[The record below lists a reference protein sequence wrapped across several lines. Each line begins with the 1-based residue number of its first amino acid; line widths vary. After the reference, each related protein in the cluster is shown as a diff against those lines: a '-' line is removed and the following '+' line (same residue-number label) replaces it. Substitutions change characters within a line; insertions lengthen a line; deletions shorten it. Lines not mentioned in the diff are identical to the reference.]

1 MKKLFLSM
9 LAAVTLFA
17 SCSQE
22 ELVSQAD
29 GENLVSFTVTT
40 PELASRLAGDGKT
53 AKNLYYAVYDAD
65 GNIVST
71 ISNNNGEAIL
81 LETTPTKVSLPLL
94 NGETYSI
101 LFWAEA
107 DARPEDKMATVN
119 WENKSLSVNPTTS
132 NKETYD
138 AFYAYVKPFVV
149 TGDKTENVKL
159 YRPFAQLNIG
169 TTEKDLIRVAQY
181 YGVTGFTQSQVVVT
195 TPTSMDLTTGNVS
208 GENKFKYAAAKF
220 ITPEMLKT
228 DYVYLSMNYLLV
240 SNEKNLVNVEFSC
253 ISEGEN
259 AKSISKTFE
268 NIPVQRNY
276 KTNIYGNLFTSARDW
291 NVEVAP
297 GFDSPEYNPA
307 EQLEAVFEQG
317 GEITLYTDIT
327 LNKYLSLGEGK
338 TVTINLNGNT
348 ITAPVKEGENS
359 TSYLFY
365 VNGGELNINGEG
377 TIETGEAYYSVPV
390 WVNKGVANI
399 YGGEFKNAGDG
410 CDLIYASGN
419 GVVNIYGGYFKA
431 CETKGVEPSTAN
443 LHNTLNLQ
451 DKSQA
456 KINVYGGT
464 FYKFD
469 PADNK
474 SEIPAI
480 SFVADGYSS
489 LAAGDDFVVV
499 KGKKVASAKEFKTA
513 LQSTDVVI
521 LVDDVELSETFAVNK
536 DITINLNGH
545 NFDASTN
552 ISRPFNVENG
562 KLTIVGGNST
572 IKVGAYGL
580 VNIPEGNDAEIVLE
594 GGIYEGN
601 TDNGSFIKPR
611 GEGKINVTLNNVKY
625 TDSSID
631 GYVLNIEAY
640 NGNDLIVEVVGG
652 EYVAGGGFNLP
663 DGSSIKNA
671 TVKNTNPN
679 QKWNAVEVA
688 GYDTGDVTAN
698 VTIENST
705 IISTGYAVTTGYG
718 AIATVKNCVVNGG
731 TYAYCVYPTGGTI
744 NVTGGSYTGDLYV
757 YPFGTNAVAD
767 SKIVINSEVKAVQ
780 LLN

>member
-53 AKNLYYAVYDAD
+53 AKNLFYAVYDAD

-71 ISNNNGEAIL
+71 ISTIPDNNGVAKTL
-81 LETTPTKVSLPLL
+81 DNMSTTVSLPLL

-107 DARPEDKMATVN
+107 DADPDDKMATVN
-119 WENKSLSVNPTTS
+119 WENKTISVNPTTS

-149 TGDKTENVKL
+149 TGDMNETVKL

-169 TTEKDLIRVAQY
+169 TTAEDLGRVAQY
-181 YGVTGFTQSQVVVT
+181 YGVDEFTKSQVVVT

-208 GENKFKYAAAKF
+208 GETELRYAAAEF
-220 ITPEMLKT
+220 IAPEIEMLKEK
-228 DYVYLSMNYLLV
+228 YVYLSMNYLLV

-276 KTNIYGNLFTSARDW
+276 KTNIYGNLFTSATDW
-291 NVEVAP
+291 TVDVAP
-297 GFDSPEYNPA
+297 GFDTPEYNPA

-443 LHNTLNLQ
+443 LHNTLNLH

-456 KINVYGGT
+456 KINVYGGS
-464 FYKFD
+464 FYQFD
-469 PADNK
+469 PANNK
-474 SEIPAI
+474 SEYPAQ

-489 LAAGDDFVVV
+489 VAVGDNYVVA
-499 KGKKVASAKEFKTA
+499 KGTAVATVEALTTA
-513 LQSTDVVI
+513 LNNTENKVVS
-521 LVDDVELSETFAVNK
+521 LVADLELTESLMLNGGNK
-536 DITINLNGH
+536 ATLNLNGH
-545 NFDASTN
+545 NIINKSNTGEF
-552 ISRPFNVENG
+552 G
-562 KLTIVGGNST
+562 KDEAIIAYGELTIEGEGTVQSNSMA
-572 IKVGAYGL
+572 VWAR
-580 VNIPEGNDAEIVLE
+580 GND
-594 GGIYEGN
+594 
-601 TDNGSFIKPR
+601 
-611 GEGKINVTLNNVKY
+611 GK
-625 TDSSID
+625 
-631 GYVLNIEAY
+631 
-640 NGNDLIVEVVGG
+640 
-652 EYVAGGGFNLP
+652 
-663 DGSSIKNA
+663 
-671 TVKNTNPN
+671 
-679 QKWNAVEVA
+679 AVI
-688 GYDTGDVTAN
+688 
-698 VTIENST
+698 TI
-705 IISTGYAVTTGYG
+705 
-718 AIATVKNCVVNGG
+718 NGG
-731 TYAYCVYPTGGTI
+731 TYKGLYGDLAKGGRGVVYASGKNTI
-744 NVTGGSYTGDLYV
+744 NIYGGAFEALTADKTSFANKTEGVYAALNIYDNAGYINVYGGSFYKFNPAVPGTEPTAWNTEHPNGFVAEGHTSTQEGDWY
-757 YPFGTNAVAD
+757 
-767 SKIVINSEVKAVQ
+767 IVK
-780 LLN
+780 